1 VATRRLPIT
10 IFDEAKEMTF
20 KKTILF
26 PYVIFFL
33 TFITYLSTTIP
44 NIYWRD
50 AAEFQA
56 IGFLLDIAHPSGS
69 PLYAMTAKLFTFI
82 PVGSIGFKVTLLSA
96 FFGASMSVMLYLILR
111 SILTA
116 LAQEKEPLLSS
127 SHTLIAWVSLT
138 SALLFSFSNAL
149 WENSNVPEVYTFQ
162 NFFTGLFIF
171 IFIRFSHTIF
181 ASKSKTNQFKIFCIL
196 SFLYGLSLGS
206 HSILILYLPFL
217 LMLVYFIWVK
227 VESLPTRKTYAFL
240 SFFFLIGFSNYLYLP
255 IRSTQNPFYDW
266 GDPETFY
273 RLMSHV
279 SDRKDAS
286 YHFIF
291 PVDVLPAQLKLYFSF
306 FIDNFSILGVLLGSI
321 GLFSLLRNKKGSIL
335 AVLTLFYIPPF
346 LFFIRWWGDD
356 SAYIPNFFIF
366 AILIGIGI
374 WSLQEIIK
382 IGIAV
387 PSKRK
392 GCLLLFWGLLGI
404 QFLFLIFDHAIEN
417 NKARYWSPREIF
429 KSVLYDLPPNSVVFS
444 SFTTFPSIYFQQ
456 VEGYRPDISIF
467 SVSSFK
473 VPDLFL
479 KIDESKYNNISIPV
493 VPANKLGSEFL
504 TQNIEKHPIYW
515 EPNLI
520 DNSLVEKYLSPESFF
535 FRVNRDPIELDNK
548 AIHAYLSALSKQV
561 HFKNDVVDQ
570 EERKFYALIIGGQ
583 GTFFFKRGAYEIAR
597 RHFELAVGL
606 RPLNTMFLNY
616 LGISHA
622 ILGESQQ
629 AEAAFLRAISANR
642 DLLDPYLNLGK
653 LYVQNKEHEKAEPY
667 LKHILEVNPEH
678 LDALVLLGSINADLG
693 NVQIAKDYYEKAL
706 TISPDDEEIKI
717 PWKILQDNI
726 PVVKN
731 D

>member
-1 VATRRLPIT
+1 MLRLPIT

-20 KKTILF
+20 KKTIFF

-33 TFITYLSTTIP
+33 TFITYLFTTIP

-50 AAEFQA
+50 ASEFQA

-82 PVGSIGFKVTLLSA
+82 PLGSIGFKVTLLSA
-96 FFGASMSVMLYLILR
+96 FFGASISVILYLILQT
-111 SILTA
+111 ILTA
-116 LAQEKEPLLSS
+116 LAKDKDSILRSS
-127 SHTLIAWVSLT
+127 QTLIAWISLT
-138 SALLFSFSNAL
+138 TALLFSFSNAL
-149 WENSNVPEVYTFQ
+149 WENSNVSEVYTFQ

-171 IFIRFSHTIF
+171 IFIRFSHNIF
-181 ASKSKTNQFKIFCIL
+181 ASKSKTNQFKTFCTL
-196 SFLYGLSLGS
+196 SLLYGLSLGS

-217 LMLVYFIWVK
+217 LILVYYIWVK
-227 VESLPTRKTYAFL
+227 VESLPMRKTYAFL
-240 SFFFLIGFSNYLYLP
+240 SFFFLIGFSHYLYLP

-273 RLMSHV
+273 RLMAHV

-286 YHFIF
+286 YHFSF
-291 PVDVLPAQLKLYFSF
+291 PVDAIPAQLKLYSSF
-306 FIDNFSILGVLLGSI
+306 FIDNFSILGVILGSI
-321 GLFSLLRNKKGSIL
+321 GFFYLLRNKEIKMLTVL
-335 AVLTLFYIPPF
+335 ALFFIPPF

-356 SAYIPNFFIF
+356 AAYLPNFFIF

-382 IGIAV
+382 VGFAV

-392 GCLLLFWGLLGI
+392 GYLTLFWGLLGV
-404 QFLFLIFDHAIEN
+404 QFLFLIFDHATEN

-429 KSVLYDLPPNSVVFS
+429 KSVLSNLPPNSVVFS

-479 KIDESKYNNISIPV
+479 KIDESKYINIDIPV
-493 VPANKLGSEFL
+493 VPANQLGSEFL
-504 TQNIEKHPIYW
+504 TRNIEKHPIYW

-520 DNSLVEKYLSPESFF
+520 DNSLVEKYLSPESFL
-535 FRVNRDPIELDNK
+535 FRVNRDPIELDNE
-548 AIHAYLSALSKQV
+548 AINSYLTALSKQV

-570 EERKFYALIIGGQ
+570 EERKFYALIMGGQ
-583 GTFFFKRGAYEIAR
+583 GAFFFQRGAYEIAR

-606 RPLNTMFLNY
+606 RPLNTMFLNF

-622 ILGESQQ
+622 ILEENQQ
-629 AEAAFLRAISANR
+629 AEAAFLRAISANS

-653 LYVQNKEHEKAEPY
+653 LYALNEKYEDAEPY
-667 LKHILEVNPEH
+667 LKHVLEVNPEH
-678 LDALVLLGSINADLG
+678 LEALVLLGSINADMG
-693 NVQIAKDYYEKAL
+693 NVQVAKDYYEKAL

-717 PWKILQDNI
+717 PWKILQGNI